1 MYIKTKCC
9 FLKEDIDPKV
19 LKKYGFN
26 TSNKGKSY
34 SKDIE
39 GDKLGF
45 IMWYKDTRRFVYK
58 YPKRT
63 SYKFLR
69 KYLVRLIQDGLVEVK
84 PMYEWLAIVGRWQD
98 YSLEKKALIE
108 AKLEEKNNKLWKK
121 D

>member
-9 FLKEDIDPKV
+9 FLKEGVDPKI
-19 LKKYGFN
+19 LIKYGFN

-34 SKDIE
+34 C
-39 GDKLGF
+39 
-45 IMWYKDTRRFVYK
+45 KDTGEDNLSLIFWFKETNRFVYK

-63 SYKFLR
+63 SYKFLY
-69 KYLVRLIQDGLVEVK
+69 KHLIRLIQDGLVEVK
-84 PMYEWLAIVGRWQD
+84 PTYEWLAIVGRWQD

>member
-1 MYIKTKCC
+1 MYIKSKCC
-9 FLKEDIDPKV
+9 FLKENVTPKV
-19 LKKYGFN
+19 LEKYGFN
-26 TSNKGKSY
+26 TSNKGKTY

-45 IMWYKDTRRFVYK
+45 IMWYEDTHRFVYK

-63 SYKFLR
+63 SAKFLH

-84 PMYEWLAIVGRWQD
+84 PMYEWLAVVGRWQD